1 VRKILIFF
9 LSIRAKKNLQGPM
22 GKDRKIQSGMDFDGD
37 TSYRVH
43 TKREAAGTC
52 GK

>member
-1 VRKILIFF
+1 
-9 LSIRAKKNLQGPM
+9 M

-43 TKREAAGTC
+43 TPLRLVLSEHTILLDSDLDSYSQNFISRNF
-52 GK
+52 

>member
-1 VRKILIFF
+1 
-9 LSIRAKKNLQGPM
+9 M

-52 GK
+52 GKWTQNFAWFRFGQLQSKFYN